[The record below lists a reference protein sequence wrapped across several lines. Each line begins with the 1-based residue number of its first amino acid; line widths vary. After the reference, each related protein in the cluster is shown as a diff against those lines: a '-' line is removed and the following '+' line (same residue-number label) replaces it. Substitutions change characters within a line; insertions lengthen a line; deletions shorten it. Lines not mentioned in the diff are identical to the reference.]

1 MAQLCSSVQGGA
13 QELSKLADEC
23 IAILR
28 GETQVS
34 CFHYLQALS
43 TMRFSEIENTRGS
56 FVARSLKS
64 YSGDEERARAAV
76 ESEVGITAL
85 HQHLFAYAR
94 AALTCGS
101 PELVAVIISP
111 LCTVVPKILSVCAKI
126 ITKRHSDDTEDVM
139 GLFLEN
145 LKTRFMRA
153 ILACQHMLVALIEEA
168 HVDPRTQRLL
178 QDIVSD
184 DFDVARRVAEKI
196 DMREASSRNTSPV
209 TIGAATMISAPSPA
223 STSSETASQPS
234 MKPRQVSPTRT
245 GRMERFFESVSNKFA
260 NK

>member
-1 MAQLCSSVQGGA
+1 MTQLCTSVQGGA

-64 YSGDEERARAAV
+64 YSGDEERTRATV

-85 HQHLFAYAR
+85 HQHLFTYTR
-94 AALTCGS
+94 AALSCGS

-111 LCTVVPKILSVCAKI
+111 LCTVVPKILSTCAKI

-145 LKTRFMRA
+145 LKIRFMRA

-184 DFDVARRVAEKI
+184 DFDVARRIAEKI
-196 DMREASSRNTSPV
+196 DLKESSPRNASPV
-209 TIGAATMISAPSPA
+209 TIVANPIGSAPLPA
-223 STSSETASQPS
+223 STSEAALQPS
-234 MKPRQVSPTRT
+234 SKPRQISPTRT